1 MDNIVDSHMT
11 LVLIELLVH
20 YYDADNSKSGSFDT
34 YCTYITNYINGNTKS
49 LPRSQV
55 KLFDYLV
62 EQLQRQ
68 YGLHYDICIDLI
80 VDLFKNRY
88 WKNIY
93 QYQHQMNRFL
103 YN

>member
-20 YYDADNSKSGSFDT
+20 YYDT
-34 YCTYITNYINGNTKS
+34 YCTYITNYLNGNVKS
-49 LPRSQV
+49 LPSSQV

-62 EQLQRQ
+62 VQLQRQ

-103 YN
+103 YK